1 VTTDPHVIAA
11 QIIGRGYYHGAVLK
25 AVAGRNSHDLAAS
38 AGCRNAGERFLRA
51 AREAAKDMDQRELW
65 SHIDY
70 AASRGNASST
80 KKQVTDLMA
89 DITNHRKE
97 QAR

>member
-1 VTTDPHVIAA
+1 MTTDPRVIAA

-65 SHIDY
+65 SHVDY
-70 AASRGNASST
+70 SASRGNPAAT
-80 KKQVTDLMA
+80 KKQIADLMA
-89 DITNHRKE
+89 DITNHQKE

>member
-1 VTTDPHVIAA
+1 VTTDPRVIAA

-65 SHIDY
+65 SHVDY
-70 AASRGNASST
+70 SASRGNPAAT
-80 KKQVTDLMA
+80 KKQIADLMA
-89 DITNHRKE
+89 DITNHQKE

>member
-1 VTTDPHVIAA
+1 MTTDPHVIAA

-25 AVAGRNSHDLAAS
+25 SVAGRNSHDLAAS

-80 KKQVTDLMA
+80 KKQIADLM
-89 DITNHRKE
+89 DTITNHRKE
-97 QAR
+97 QA

>member
-1 VTTDPHVIAA
+1 MTTDPHVIAA

-51 AREAAKDMDQRELW
+51 ARQAAKDMDQRELW
-65 SHIDY
+65 SHVDY
-70 AASRGNASST
+70 SASRGNPAAT
-80 KKQVTDLMA
+80 KKQIADLMD

>member
-1 VTTDPHVIAA
+1 MTTDPHVIAA

-51 AREAAKDMDQRELW
+51 ARQAAKDMDQRELW
-65 SHIDY
+65 SHVDY
-70 AASRGNASST
+70 SASRGNPAAT
-80 KKQVTDLMA
+80 KKQIADLMA
-89 DITNHRKE
+89 DITQHRKE
-97 QAR
+97 QA

>member
-1 VTTDPHVIAA
+1 MTTDPHVIAA
-11 QIIGRGYYHGAVLK
+11 QIIGRCYYHGAVLK

>member
-1 VTTDPHVIAA
+1 MTTDPRVIAA

-51 AREAAKDMDQRELW
+51 ARQAAKDMDQRELW
-65 SHIDY
+65 SHVDY
-70 AASRGNASST
+70 SASRGNPAAT
-80 KKQVTDLMA
+80 KKQIADLMA
-89 DITNHRKE
+89 DITQHRKE
-97 QAR
+97 QA

>member
-1 VTTDPHVIAA
+1 MTTDPHVIAA

-70 AASRGNASST
+70 AASRGNTSST
-80 KKQVTDLMA
+80 KKQIADLM
-89 DITNHRKE
+89 DTITSHRKE